1 MVLGGR
7 GYCVAIVRLGAG
19 RSGRAYNSRMF
30 KEHYRK
36 VIIACGFLFVFVNL
50 GLAST
55 AFSVHQPYIVA
66 IPGVGD
72 TGGLLILSV
81 RMFTSLVSM
90 LFVDRYYEALDVRR
104 GVFLMSVSV
113 CIGFIVFSMASS
125 LPLFMFG
132 AIFMGLGYGM
142 GGAVA
147 LTFLANRWFSSGI
160 GSAVGIGAMG
170 SGVASILMPL
180 LVVRIINASS
190 LSTAFLV
197 EAGVSLAIGVVVYA
211 LIRNRPSDLGLEPFE
226 GSAAAKAKRI
236 REMAPAS
243 RGERRLLMVAIVFV
257 GIFGCCGM
265 TYLSVLATSTGFDPV
280 FAALLV
286 SIAGTTMTISKFV
299 AGRLFDRL
307 GAPRASFIIFSIAF
321 IGFALCCTANR
332 GIEPLMIVGAV
343 AVGSGLTLGTVGL
356 SVWSIDLS
364 GPRTRTKQ
372 IKNFQVAYAFGG
384 FIANTLPGIVKD
396 LVGSY
401 VVSYAAMVVLI
412 AVAAFIIL
420 RFYWKFEK
428 RLDVTA

>member
-1 MVLGGR
+1 M
-7 GYCVAIVRLGAG
+7 
-19 RSGRAYNSRMF
+19 RAYNSCMF
-30 KEHYRK
+30 KEHYEK
-36 VIIACGFLFVFVNL
+36 VIIACGFMFIFVNL

-72 TGGLLILSV
+72 TGGSLILSV
-81 RMFTSLVSM
+81 RTFTSLVSM

-104 GVFLMSVSV
+104 GVFLMCVSV
-113 CIGFIVFSMASS
+113 CIGFIVFSMATS

-132 AIFMGLGYGM
+132 AIFMGFGYGM

-147 LTFLANRWFSSGI
+147 MTFLANRWFASGI

-180 LVVRIINASS
+180 LVVRIIDASS

-197 EAGVSLAIGVVVYA
+197 EAGIALAIGLVVYA

-226 GSAAAKAKRI
+226 SKSAAKAR
-236 REMAPAS
+236 RVHEMLPAS
-243 RGERRLLMVAIVFV
+243 RGERVLLMAAIVLV
-257 GIFGCCGM
+257 GIFCCCGM
-265 TYLSVLATSTGFDPV
+265 TYLSVLATSTGYDSV

-299 AGRLFDRL
+299 AGKLFDRL
-307 GAPRASFIIFSIAF
+307 GAPRASLIMFSIAF
-321 IGFALCCTANR
+321 VGFFLCCFANL
-332 GIEPLMIVGAV
+332 GIEPMMVVGAV

-364 GPRTRTKQ
+364 DPATRTKQ

-396 LVGSY
+396 IVGSY
-401 VVSYAAMVVLI
+401 VVSYAAMVVFIL
-412 AVAAFIIL
+412 VAAFVIL
-420 RFYWKFEK
+420 RFYRKFEK
-428 RLDVTA
+428 SA